1 MADRLGIEA
10 VGLSVVRLL
19 NLCFEEDQPISGSRT
34 KAVLMRTEEFDIAN
48 RPDDMTLPMVSIF
61 LYRIDL
67 NRYTRAG
74 WSAVGHQDGDIHL
87 PLDLHFL
94 LTPWAGNAEFEYRL
108 LGHTMTCLERIPI
121 LSGPLL
127 YPTAGW
133 QPHEAV
139 QVCIPEIT
147 TEDLMR
153 TFDSLP
159 VNYKLSVP
167 YLARVVRI
175 EARDTD
181 TDILVHHMQTGV
193 KPEVTQ

>member
-1 MADRLGIEA
+1 MADRLGVEA
-10 VGLSVVRLL
+10 VGLSIVRLL
-19 NLCFEEDQPISGSRT
+19 NLCFEEDQPISGSRS
-34 KAVLMRTEEFDIAN
+34 KAVLMRTEEFEAAN
-48 RPDDMTLPMVSIF
+48 RPEDMTLPLVSLF

-67 NRYTRAG
+67 NRNVRAG
-74 WSAVGHQDGDIHL
+74 WSAVGHQDGHIHL

-108 LGHTMTCLERIPI
+108 LGQAMTCLERMPI

-133 QPHEAV
+133 QPHETL
-139 QVCIPEIT
+139 QLCIPEIT

-159 VNYKLSVP
+159 VNYKLSIP
-167 YLARVVRI
+167 YLARVLRVD
-175 EARDTD
+175 AHDTD
-181 TDILVHHMQTGV
+181 TDSPVHHVVAGTRPTV
-193 KPEVTQ
+193 AP